1 MKRNLATPSLILK
14 SPFFVLLPIKHITER
29 STVRIT
35 LSELKARESTSI
47 DLLEIMSLE
56 GQRYMA
62 RLHINDEMVV
72 LSDNDR
78 QTLLFRSSWEVQDTL
93 GGFEFGRTELVHP
106 SAYHEMIGMDSGNI
120 QPMRIRIQGQK
131 T

>member
-1 MKRNLATPSLILK
+1 M
-14 SPFFVLLPIKHITER
+14 
-29 STVRIT
+29 RIT
-35 LSELKARESTSI
+35 LSELRAREPASI

-62 RLHINDEMVV
+62 RLHIGGEMVV
-72 LSDNDR
+72 LSDDDR

-93 GGFEFGRTELVHP
+93 GAFRFGRTEIVHP
-106 SAYHEMIGMDSGNI
+106 SAYHEMIGMESGNI
-120 QPMRIRIQGQK
+120 EAMRIRIQGQD